1 MSLDSAVTNG
11 QPVTYWI
18 FRNLVSAVQ
27 ILVIV
32 LAFAGCALWA
42 LTDDNAL
49 KVWAEY
55 TVFSTAVSEWSQQLP
70 LPWG

>member
-55 TVFSTAVSEWSQQLP
+55 TVISTAVSEWSQQLP

>member
-18 FRNLVSAVQ
+18 FRNLVSATQ
-27 ILVIV
+27 ILVTV
-32 LAFAGCALWA
+32 LAFAGCVLWT
-42 LTDDNAL
+42 LTDDNGL

-55 TVFSTAVSEWSQQLP
+55 MVFSTAVSEWSQQLP